1 MLAPYRR
8 WADGHSVEALSA
20 LASSGNVG
28 PCPDNDDMRLWHR
41 HIWGE
46 WERAWGKTSP
56 KSYVLERKCKVCGK
70 TQTQVVR

>member
-1 MLAPYRR
+1 MAPSES
-8 WADGHSVEALSA
+8 HSAAEQSPAE
-20 LASSGNVG
+20 GNVG
-28 PCPDNDDMRLWHR
+28 PDPDNDVMRLWHK

-56 KSYVLERKCKVCGK
+56 KGYILERKCKVSGK